1 MDDQRQAECRKC
13 LQMKPIEDFPLKK
26 AESPSPS
33 RPNGRPARY
42 DSTCY
47 SCTNERDRG
56 KIRKNPQV
64 RTHENRQALR
74 RTEAARIGKTYRTL
88 EEIRDKVQ
96 KVEVA
101 QTVHIESLSVDGCE
115 KINTSG
121 GIL

>member
-1 MDDQRQAECRKC
+1 MDQSCKCRKC
-13 LQMKPIEDFPLKK
+13 LETKSIEDFPLKK

-47 SCTNERDRG
+47 FCTNERNRG

-64 RTHENRQALR
+64 RTHENRQVLR
-74 RTEAARIGKTYRTL
+74 RTEAVKAGKTYRTL

-96 KVEVA
+96 MVEGA
-101 QTVHIESLSVDGCE
+101 QTVHIESLWV
-115 KINTSG
+115 
-121 GIL
+121 